1 MMVDR
6 DRDERQ
12 DNEGQDRRTSPAPSR
27 RLASIHRVEHGGVYV
42 AQERAFQAAGVV
54 GDMLDVSVNSNPYGP
69 PPAVLSAIIEA
80 INGAT
85 LERYPDP
92 AATLL
97 VEALAQRLHLLPD
110 MILVGNGSAELF
122 WTLALAYL
130 DPGAEVLVL
139 GPAFSEYAIASQ
151 VAGARV
157 RDLAPSTNRGPR
169 WDAELVEAVAAQASG
184 ASLLW
189 LANPANPTGQ
199 YLTRDTVQSVLEA
212 FPGLVVLDEAYVNF
226 VADAWDSTPLLQ
238 AERLAIVRSMTKEY
252 ALAGL
257 RLGYVLAPPAVVG
270 ALKQV
275 RIPWSV
281 NALAQIAGLAALSSG
296 TFLEESRQR
305 LLRDCA
311 ALRTGL
317 DELGWSTEATDTHY
331 FLARVPEIYGT
342 ATAAKQ
348 VLLDRGIMVRD
359 CASFGLPAHVRIATR
374 QHEDNDTLLA
384 RLAAETEA
392 SRENIPRRTNT

>member
-1 MMVDR
+1 
-6 DRDERQ
+6 
-12 DNEGQDRRTSPAPSR
+12 
-27 RLASIHRVEHGGVYV
+27 
-42 AQERAFQAAGVV
+42 
-54 GDMLDVSVNSNPYGP
+54 
-69 PPAVLSAIIEA
+69 
-80 INGAT
+80 
-85 LERYPDP
+85 
-92 AATLL
+92 
-97 VEALAQRLHLLPD
+97 
-110 MILVGNGSAELF
+110 
-122 WTLALAYL
+122 
-130 DPGAEVLVL
+130 
-139 GPAFSEYAIASQ
+139 
-151 VAGARV
+151 
-157 RDLAPSTNRGPR
+157 
-169 WDAELVEAVAAQASG
+169 
-184 ASLLW
+184 
-189 LANPANPTGQ
+189 
-199 YLTRDTVQSVLEA
+199 
-212 FPGLVVLDEAYVNF
+212 VLDEAYVNF